1 MTLNI
6 SLHVLIIH
14 NLIIKKG
21 NEIIIGEIWVKL
33 REINRYNYLFFYYG
47 YHRGTIYH
55 KFGVKLPK

>member
-1 MTLNI
+1 MF
-6 SLHVLIIH
+6 SSYH

-21 NEIIIGEIWVKL
+21 IQIKIGDISVKL

-47 YHRGTIYH
+47 YHRGTIYD